1 MQYTMQYI
9 SAAGDSLTFS
19 LKSGLIIT
27 DFSLLSG
34 LPVTISTSQSIS
46 QIGGTVES
54 QLIDPRSSTVK
65 GFIRGNGVEGKRRL
79 LSVIRPLEKAKILVN
94 GQYSMDV
101 YVSDTPAVERENMF
115 PQFEFGVTAPYP
127 FWQSTSETVTP
138 MAGITGMFQFP
149 WNLTQPYK
157 FGELLSSYFTSVYN
171 AGQVPTGFDLEISAS
186 GPAKN
191 PVFEEINTGDMLKL
205 NKALE
210 TGERVTVSI
219 KNDGLTAISNIDGD
233 IEGLIDIDS
242 TLFSLRAGDNVIRYD
257 ADSGRENLS
266 VSIRFSNKYA
276 GVVV

>member
-9 SAAGDSLTFS
+9 SATGDSVTFS

-54 QLIDPRSSTVK
+54 QLIDPRSSTIK

-127 FWQSTSETVTP
+127 FWQSTAETAVP
-138 MAGITGMFQFP
+138 MAGIAGRFQFP

-157 FGELLSSYFTSVYN
+157 FGDLISSYFTSIYN
-171 AGQVPTGFDLEISAS
+171 AGQVPTGFELEIYAS
-186 GPAKN
+186 GAAEN
-191 PVFEEINTGDMLKL
+191 PRFEDIETGDMLKI
-205 NKALE
+205 NKSLDA
-210 TGERVTVSI
+210 GERITISTT
-219 KNDGLTAISNIDGD
+219 NDGLTAISNVAGD

-242 TLFSLRAGDNVIRYD
+242 TLFSLRSGDNVIRYD
-257 ADSGRENLS
+257 ADSGRENLT